1 MLAKGPALAGPA
13 RIEPR
18 AHGAARRGR
27 FAVPG
32 LVALGPVVKYA
43 AGCAALGLAGAL
55 IAALVGPPP
64 LAYPAPER
72 DWAPGGS
79 ATVSLAPYPSSLRPA
94 PSLARD
100 EIPHFHAGKAL
111 ARQPWIKAPTTTT
124 ARDGLGPLYN
134 ARSCL
139 ACHVNGGRG
148 HLPRGGDVVRASVLR
163 LSLPA
168 NTRRLRAGV
177 RAHPVYGGQIQ
188 GQSVALADQLGVAP
202 AALGPGAELE
212 ARAEA
217 KVSLRWRERRYT
229 YPDGATVTLRAPR
242 PRLSRLGYGAL
253 GDEVLLSL
261 RHAPAIHGAGLIAL
275 IPEAAIL
282 ALADPAD
289 RDGNG
294 VSGRANR
301 VWSRSEQDWVLG
313 RFGWK
318 ANMPDLE
325 HTVAGAFA
333 QDLGI
338 SNPLFPEGPCT
349 AAQERCRRMATG
361 AGDEGVEL
369 SAALL
374 QLVVDFTANLGVPAA
389 RAQPAAAHAA
399 GAALFEQ
406 SGCAGC
412 HTPSHV
418 TGASA
423 RYAHLGAQRIWPYS
437 DFLLHDMGAALADA
451 RADYRASGR
460 EWRTPPLWGAGLAA
474 ATNGAAH
481 YLHDGRAA
489 TLEEAVLWHG
499 GEAAPARD
507 AFARL
512 DAPRRERL
520 LAFVGSL

>member
-1 MLAKGPALAGPA
+1 MLSGGPVLAGPSCA
-13 RIEPR
+13 
-18 AHGAARRGR
+18 GAARTAAGARLAPRRARLIALG
-27 FAVPG
+27 F
-32 LVALGPVVKYA
+32 VALGLV
-43 AGCAALGLAGAL
+43 ALGLAGAAL
-55 IAALVGPPP
+55 IAVPVSSPPR
-64 LAYPAPER
+64 LAPDR
-72 DWAPGGS
+72 DWAPGGR

-94 PSLARD
+94 PSLPRRGR
-100 EIPHFHAGKAL
+100 PRFHAGKAL
-111 ARQPWIKAPTTTT
+111 ANQPWVKAPTTTT

-148 HLPRGGDVVRASVLR
+148 HLPQGEDLVRASVLR

-168 NTRRLRAGV
+168 NTQYQRAGV
-177 RAHPVYGGQIQ
+177 RAHPVYGEQIQ
-188 GQSVALADQLGVAP
+188 GQSVALADQLGVSP

-229 YPDGATVTLRAPR
+229 YPDGATVNLRSPR
-242 PRLSRLGYGAL
+242 PVLSRLAYGPL
-253 GDEVLLSL
+253 GDEVLFSL

-282 ALADPAD
+282 ARADPAD
-289 RDGNG
+289 RDGDG
-294 VSGRANR
+294 LSGRANR
-301 VWSRSEQDWVLG
+301 VWSRSQRAWVLG

-318 ANMPDLE
+318 ANLPDLE

-333 QDLGI
+333 RDLGI

-361 AGDEGVEL
+361 AGDDGFEL

-389 RAQPAAAHAA
+389 RPRSAEGHAA
-399 GAALFEQ
+399 GAALFEEV
-406 SGCAGC
+406 GCAGC
-412 HTPSHV
+412 HTPSYV
-418 TGASA
+418 TGPSA

-437 DFLLHDMGAALADA
+437 DFLLHDMGEALADA

-460 EWRTPPLWGAGLAA
+460 EWRTAPLWGAGLAA
-474 ATNGAAH
+474 ETNGAAH

-489 TLEEAVLWHG
+489 SLEEAVLWHG
-499 GEAAPARD
+499 GEAAPARA
-507 AFARL
+507 AFAHL
-512 DAPRRERL
+512 DAPRRGLL